1 MEQQRVTPAVT
12 PAVELQVNPRA
23 GAPEVEVQM
32 TTSRVDIQITL
43 PEQQT
48 LIVDL
53 IIVPGNCGR
62 REGSGRDDQPPSRT

>member
-32 TTSRVDIQITL
+32 TTSKVDIQITL

-62 REGSGRDDQPPSRT
+62 REGSGRYDQPPSRT